1 MTEGKI
7 VIYGG
12 TSEISKETIIQFSK
26 KFNNFL
32 IFTRNINKVKKY
44 IREINNPNLK
54 FSINK
59 VDIINLKK
67 NITLINKIKNYSI
80 DGLIWIAGT
89 TGNPVVEENNQSLCK
104 KNIEI
109 NFLNPVI
116 LINKFIL
123 KLKKK
128 NCFIVVLTSVAG
140 IRGRKKRLF
149 YSSAKAGLINY
160 LSGLRQKYHSRINI
174 ITIIPGYINT
184 PPFRKLNIKASR
196 FLITEPSSVAKT
208 IYNSVKHNKDIV
220 FVNKIW
226 KLIMFL
232 INLIPEKIFKK
243 LNF

>member
-1 MTEGKI
+1 MRNRKI
-7 VIYGG
+7 IIYGG
-12 TSEISKETIIQFSK
+12 ASEISREIIIKFSK
-26 KFNNFL
+26 KYNNFL
-32 IFTRNINKVKKY
+32 IFARNTNKVKKY
-44 IREINNPNLK
+44 IEEINDPNLK

-59 VDIINLKK
+59 VDILNLKK
-67 NITLINKIKNYSI
+67 NIIQINKIKNYSI
-80 DGLIWIAGT
+80 DGLIWVAGF
-89 TGNPVVEENNQSLCK
+89 TGNPIVEEKNQILCK
-104 KNIEI
+104 KNIEV

-128 NCFIVVLTSVAG
+128 NCFIAVLTSVAG

-184 PPFRKLNIKASR
+184 LPFRKLNIKTSK
-196 FLITEPSSVAKT
+196 FLIAEPSIVAKT
-208 IYNSVKHNKDIV
+208 IYDSVKYKKDIV

-226 KLIMFL
+226 KFVMFL
-232 INLIPEKIFKK
+232 INLVPEKIFKR
-243 LNF
+243 LDF

>member
-89 TGNPVVEENNQSLCK
+89 TGNPVVEENNQLLCK
-104 KNIEI
+104 KNS
-109 NFLNPVI
+109 
-116 LINKFIL
+116 
-123 KLKKK
+123 
-128 NCFIVVLTSVAG
+128 FIVVLTSVAG

-196 FLITEPSSVAKT
+196 FLVTEPSSVAKT